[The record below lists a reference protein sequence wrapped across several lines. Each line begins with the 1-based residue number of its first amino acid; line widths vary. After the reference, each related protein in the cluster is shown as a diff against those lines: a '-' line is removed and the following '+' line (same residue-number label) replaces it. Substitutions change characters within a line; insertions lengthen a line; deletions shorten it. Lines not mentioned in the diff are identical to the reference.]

1 MKPTNVL
8 LFAYSIGILIL
19 ILIGMTCNKSVDLPK
34 VVIKHDT
41 VKVVVS
47 KTEVKPLQYIHDT
60 SYVILDTDTLLMA
73 DSNYDILKDRFEKL
87 VTEYTASNRY
97 KDTIKIDTFG
107 YIVITDTVQFNKL
120 KLREYKYDYTI
131 TSVNTTKEI
140 HHASKRQLYF
150 GGNIMLNNNKA
161 FESINTGLIYKSKKD
176 QLYMF
181 NVGMGLDGNLNYNL
195 GTYFKLK
202 FKK

>member
-8 LFAYSIGILIL
+8 LFVYSIVILIL
-19 ILIGMTCNKSVDLPK
+19 ILIGMTCNKPVDLPK
-34 VVIKHDT
+34 VVVKHDT
-41 VKVVVS
+41 VKVVIN
-47 KTEVKPLQYIHDT
+47 KIETKPLQYVHDT
-60 SYVILDTDTLLMA
+60 SYIVLDTDTLLMP
-73 DSNYDILKDRFEKL
+73 DSNYTILKDRFEKL
-87 VTEYTASNRY
+87 VKEYTASNRY

-120 KLREYKYDYTI
+120 KLREYKHDYTI

-140 HHASKRQLYF
+140 YQASKRQLYF

-181 NVGMGLDGNLNYNL
+181 NVGMGLDGNLNYTL
-195 GTYFKLK
+195 GTYFKIK